1 MPSLWITSYLEA
13 AAGVE
18 LDDEDEL
25 DLSELPDDEPLSEL
39 PEELLDLSDD
49 FVSPAGLLDDESEDD
64 ELDESPLEL
73 EELLALE
80 LFDASRLSLR

>member
-1 MPSLWITSYLEA
+1 MHGLWITCYLEA

-18 LDDEDEL
+18 LDDEEEL
-25 DLSELPDDEPLSEL
+25 DLSELLEEP
-39 PEELLDLSDD
+39 LDLSDD
-49 FVSPAGLLDDESEDD
+49 FVSPAGLLVDESDEVD

-73 EELLALE
+73 DELLLE

>member
-1 MPSLWITSYLEA
+1 MPGLWITCYLEA

-18 LDDEDEL
+18 LDDEEEL
-25 DLSELPDDEPLSEL
+25 DLSELLEEPFE
-39 PEELLDLSDD
+39 LSDD
-49 FVSPAGLLDDESEDD
+49 FVSPAGLLVDESDEVD

-73 EELLALE
+73 DELLLE

>member
-1 MPSLWITSYLEA
+1 MPGLWITCYLEA

-18 LDDEDEL
+18 LDDEEEL
-25 DLSELPDDEPLSEL
+25 DLSELLEEP
-39 PEELLDLSDD
+39 LDLSDD
-49 FVSPAGLLDDESEDD
+49 FVSPAGLLVDESDESDEVD

-73 EELLALE
+73 DELLLE

>member
-1 MPSLWITSYLEA
+1 MPGLWITCYLEA

-18 LDDEDEL
+18 LDDEEEL
-25 DLSELPDDEPLSEL
+25 DLSELLEEP
-39 PEELLDLSDD
+39 LDLSDD
-49 FVSPAGLLDDESEDD
+49 FVSPAGLLVDESDESD

-73 EELLALE
+73 DELLLE